1 MPARRTIRVYSMAD
15 SKCRAWNG
23 GRCMPA
29 NPGGNSMFTK
39 SVMYP
44 MVLTSLQRE
53 RHKCRQAIDLGN
65 GGEGWRHAEPPPPA
79 PKPEAVFSHI
89 HPWIFSPL

>member
-1 MPARRTIRVYSMAD
+1 
-15 SKCRAWNG
+15 
-23 GRCMPA
+23 MPA
-29 NPGGNSMFTK
+29 NPRGKSMFTK

-53 RHKCRQAIDLGN
+53 RHKCRRDIDLGN
-65 GGEGWRHAEPPPPA
+65 GGEGWRHVEPPPPA
-79 PKPEAVFSHI
+79 PNAEADYCHI